1 VIKLDRSKLMI
12 EVHFE
17 DSDESDRAYWLD
29 RTPIERLQAMQFFRQ
44 VAYGETSATIRLQR
58 VLEVAE
64 RE

>member
-1 VIKLDRSKLMI
+1 MIRIDRTKLMI
-12 EVHFE
+12 EVLFRDAD
-17 DSDESDRAYWLD
+17 DSDRVYWVN

-64 RE
+64 RD